1 MTSKTY
7 LACFPIIFSS
17 AKRGEFMAFRLGLT
31 GGIACGKST
40 ASKAFLALGIPV
52 VDCDVISRELTS
64 IGSTILEQIVCHF
77 GEQILLEDGTLNRS
91 LLRQIVFDDEKE
103 LAYLNTLLQGAIR
116 QELISKTQEYLEK
129 APYVVLA
136 IPLLFER
143 KLENLTDRILVLDA
157 NEEVQLQRII
167 KRDACSKETALSI
180 MKNQVDRSYRQ
191 SHGDDIIDTSSLSD
205 KELSFEIEKLHQRYL
220 ALAKNEGKH

>member
-1 MTSKTY
+1 
-7 LACFPIIFSS
+7 
-17 AKRGEFMAFRLGLT
+17 MAFRLGLT

-40 ASKAFLALGIPV
+40 ASKAFVALGIPI

-64 IGSTILEQIVCHF
+64 KGSKILEQIVSHF
-77 GEQILLEDGTLNRS
+77 GERILLPDGNLNRS
-91 LLRQIVFDDEKE
+91 LLRQIVFDDKNE
-103 LAYLNTLLQGAIR
+103 LDYLNTILQGAIR
-116 QELISKTQEYLEK
+116 QELILQTKKHQDI

-205 KELSFEIEKLHQRYL
+205 KELSLEIEKLHQRYL